1 MILFVAGKAIGIIM
15 GRLFGTDGV
24 RGIANKDLT
33 NDLAMKIGAA
43 AATVLLREAK
53 SSKPTVL
60 IGKDTRASGDMLEAA
75 LTAGLC
81 SVGCNVLSIGVVPT
95 PAVAYLVG
103 YYQCEAGIMI
113 SASHNPC
120 EYNGIKIFQKTG
132 YKLDDSIEEEIES
145 IILDDSEDFDIKIGG
160 NVGNVLFCKTAVN
173 DYIEHVVSATDVR
186 FDGMKIALDCANG
199 SASVCAKEIFTRLGA
214 KCIML
219 SDTPDGTN
227 INFNCGSTHPEE
239 LMSFVKDAGLDLGL
253 AFDGDADRM
262 LAVDENGEL
271 VDGDKVIAIC
281 AKKMKED
288 GTLKKDTAVVTVMSN
303 MGFFKFCEKNGINC
317 AKTAVGDRY
326 VLEKMLKDGYNIG
339 GEQSGH
345 VIFLDYATTGDGE
358 LSGVKLIETVVKYGK
373 KLSELAKVMTVYPQV
388 LINVKVSAQGKQKY
402 NNDEYIIAATQKA
415 EMELMGDGR
424 VLVRVSG
431 TEPLVRVM
439 LEGKDINHIEKLGK
453 EIAQVVK
460 ERLS

>member
-1 MILFVAGKAIGIIM
+1 M

-24 RGIANKDLT
+24 RGIANVDLT
-33 NDLAMKIGAA
+33 SEFALKIGRAA
-43 AATVLLREAK
+43 AMVLLRE
-53 SSKPTVL
+53 SSSVKPTVL

-81 SVGCNVLSIGVVPT
+81 SVGCNVLSVGIVPT
-95 PAVAYLVG
+95 PAVAFLVG
-103 YYQCEAGIMI
+103 EYGCEAGIMI

-120 EYNGIKIFQKTG
+120 EYNGIKIFKGNG
-132 YKLDDSIEEEIES
+132 YKLDDALEEEIEG
-145 IILDDSEDFDIKIGG
+145 IVLDNTEEIPVLTGG
-160 NVGNVLFCKTAVN
+160 EVGNRLYCKTAVK
-173 DYIEHVVSATDVR
+173 DYVEHVVSTAEVR
-186 FDGMKIALDCANG
+186 FDGLSIALDCANG
-199 SASVCAKEIFTRLGA
+199 SASVCAKDIFTSLGA
-214 KCIML
+214 KCLML

-227 INFNCGSTHPEE
+227 INDNCGSTHPEE
-239 LMSFVKDAGLDLGL
+239 LMRFVKDASLDMGL

-281 AKKMKED
+281 SQRMKNE
-288 GTLKKDTAVVTVMSN
+288 GRLKQNTAVVTVMSN

-326 VLEKMLKDGYNIG
+326 VLERMLKDGYNIG

-358 LSGVKLIETVVKYGK
+358 LSGVQLIETAVKANK
-373 KLSELAKVMTVYPQV
+373 KLSELAAVMTVYPQV
-388 LINVKVSAQGKQKY
+388 LINVRVTPEGKKKY
-402 NNDEYIIAATQKA
+402 NNDEYIISAVQQA

-431 TEPLVRVM
+431 TEPLIRIM
-439 LEGKDINHIEKLGK
+439 LEGSNIEQITALGNR
-453 EIAQVVK
+453 IADVVR
-460 ERLS
+460 ERLV

>member
-1 MILFVAGKAIGIIM
+1 M

-24 RGIANKDLT
+24 RGIANESLT
-33 NDLAMKIGAA
+33 PELALQIGRAA
-43 AATVLLREAK
+43 AMVLIKE
-53 SSKPTVL
+53 SNSEKPTVL

-75 LTAGLC
+75 LTAGFT
-81 SVGCNVLSIGVVPT
+81 SVGCNVLSVGVVPT
-95 PAVAYLVG
+95 PAVAYLVCQYG
-103 YYQCEAGIMI
+103 CEAGVMI

-132 YKLDDSIEEEIES
+132 YKLDDAIEEEIES
-145 IILDDSEDFDIKIGG
+145 IILDHSQEIPAMLGG
-160 NVGNVLFCKTAVN
+160 QVGNRLYCKTAVK
-173 DYIEHVVSATDVR
+173 DYVDHVVSTASVR
-186 FDGMKIALDCANG
+186 FDGLSIALDCANG
-199 SASVCAKEIFTRLGA
+199 SASVCAKDIFTALGA
-214 KCIML
+214 KCLML
-219 SDTPDGTN
+219 SDTPDGVN
-227 INFNCGSTHPEE
+227 INDNCGSTHPEE
-239 LMSFVKDAGLDLGL
+239 LMRFVKDAGLDLGL

-281 AKKMKED
+281 SKRMKEE
-288 GTLKKDTAVVTVMSN
+288 GRLAKNTAVVTVMSN
-303 MGFFKFCEKNGINC
+303 MGFFKFCKENDIDC

-326 VLEKMLKDGYNIG
+326 VLERMLKDGYNIG

-358 LSGVKLIETVVKYGK
+358 LSGVQLVETVVKSGK
-373 KLSELAKVMTVYPQV
+373 KLSELAGIMRVYPQV
-388 LINVKVSAQGKQKY
+388 LINVTVTPEGKQKY
-402 NNDEYIIAATQKA
+402 NNDEYIISAVQQA
-415 EMELMGDGR
+415 EMELSGEGR

-439 LEGKDINHIEKLGK
+439 LEGADIEQITKLGNS
-453 EIAQVVK
+453 IADVVR

>member
-1 MILFVAGKAIGIIM
+1 M

-24 RGIANKDLT
+24 RGVANKELT
-33 NDLAMKIGAA
+33 NELALSIGKAA
-43 AATVLLREAK
+43 AKVLAGELGR
-53 SSKPTVL
+53 KPTVM

-81 SVGCNVLSIGVVPT
+81 SVGANVLAVGIVPT
-95 PAVAYLVG
+95 PAVAYLVERYG
-103 YYQCEAGIMI
+103 CDAGIMI

-120 EYNGIKIFQKTG
+120 EYNGIKIFQSTG
-132 YKLDDSIEEEIES
+132 YKLDDAIEEEIEA
-145 IILDDSEDFDIKIGG
+145 IVLDNAEEIPMKTGG
-160 NVGNVLFCKTAVN
+160 EVGNRLYCKTAVK
-173 DYIEHVVSATDVR
+173 DYVDHVVSTTDVR

-199 SASVCAKEIFTRLGA
+199 SASVCAKDIFTALGA
-214 KCIML
+214 RCYML
-219 SDTPDGTN
+219 SDTPDGEN
-227 INFNCGSTHPEE
+227 INLNCGSTHPEE
-239 LMSFVKDAGLDLGL
+239 LMQFVKGNDLDLGL

-271 VDGDKVIAIC
+271 IDGDKIIAIC
-281 AKKMKED
+281 AKRMKSE
-288 GTLKKDTAVVTVMSN
+288 GTLAKDTAVVTVMSN
-303 MGFFKFCEKNGINC
+303 MGFFKFCEDEGINC

-326 VLEKMLKDGYNIG
+326 VLEKMLADGYNIG

-358 LSGVKLIETVVKYGK
+358 LTGVQLLKTVVKSKK
-373 KLSELAKVMTVYPQV
+373 KLSELAKIMTVYPQV
-388 LINVKVSAQGKQKY
+388 LINVEVTPEGKQKY
-402 NNDEYIIAATQKA
+402 NNDEYIISAVQQA

-439 LEGKDINHIEKLGK
+439 LEGKDYEKITVLGNK
-453 EIAQVVK
+453 IADVVR

>member
-1 MILFVAGKAIGIIM
+1 MGK
-15 GRLFGTDGV
+15 LFGTDGV

-33 NDLAMKIGAA
+33 NELAMKIGSA
-43 AATVLLREAK
+43 AATVLLRESK

-81 SVGCNVLSIGVVPT
+81 SVGCNVLSVGIVPT
-95 PAVAYLVG
+95 PAIAYLVG
-103 YYQCEAGIMI
+103 KYECEAGIMI

-120 EYNGIKIFQKTG
+120 EYNGIKIFQKSG
-132 YKLDDSIEEEIES
+132 YKLDDAIEDEIES
-145 IILDDSEDFDIKIGG
+145 IILSSDSKTDLKIGG
-160 NVGNVLFCKTAVN
+160 EVGNRLFCKTAVQ
-173 DYIEHVVSATDVR
+173 DYINHVVETSDVT
-186 FDGMKIALDCANG
+186 FDGLSIALDCANG
-199 SASVCAKEIFTRLGA
+199 SASVCAKEIFTALGA
-214 KCIML
+214 KCLML

-227 INFNCGSTHPEE
+227 INENCGSTHPEE
-239 LMSFVKDAGLDLGL
+239 LMRFVKDASLDLGL

-271 VDGDKVIAIC
+271 VDGDKIIAIC
-281 AKKMKED
+281 AKNMKDE
-288 GTLKKDTAVVTVMSN
+288 GRLKKDTAVVTVMSN
-303 MGFFKFCEKNGINC
+303 MGFFKFCSENDIDC

-326 VLEKMLKDGYNIG
+326 VLERMLKDGYNIG

-358 LSGVKLIETVVKYGK
+358 LSGVQLLKTVVKSGK
-373 KLSELAKVMTVYPQV
+373 KLSELAAIMTVYPQV
-388 LINVKVSAQGKQKY
+388 LINVKVSPEGKEKY
-402 NNDEYIIAATQKA
+402 SNDEYIIAATQKA

-439 LEGKDINHIEKLGK
+439 LEGKDIDHIKKLGK
-453 EIAQVVK
+453 DIAAVVR

>member
-1 MILFVAGKAIGIIM
+1 M

-24 RGIANKDLT
+24 RGVANKDLT

-43 AATVLLREAK
+43 AAAVLLREAK
-53 SSKPTVL
+53 SAKPTVL

-81 SVGCNVLSIGVVPT
+81 SVGCNVLSVGIVPT

-103 YYQCEAGIMI
+103 KYECEAGIMI

-132 YKLDDSIEEEIES
+132 YKLDDSIEEEIEA
-145 IILDDSEDFDIKIGG
+145 IILDDAEKIEYKYGG
-160 NVGNVLFCKTAVN
+160 DVGNRLYSKNAVK
-173 DYIEHVVSATDVR
+173 DYIEHVISTTDVR
-186 FDGMKIALDCANG
+186 FDGMTVALDCANG
-199 SASVCAKEIFTRLGA
+199 SASVCAKEIFTALGA

-219 SDTPDGTN
+219 SDTPDGVN
-227 INFNCGSTHPEE
+227 INLNCGSTHPEE
-239 LMSFVKDAGLDLGL
+239 LMKFVKSAQFDLGL

-281 AKKMKED
+281 AKRMKEE
-288 GTLKKDTAVVTVMSN
+288 GRLNSDTAVVTVMSN
-303 MGFFKFCEKNGINC
+303 MGFFKFCDENDIKC
-317 AKTAVGDRY
+317 ARTAVGDRY
-326 VLEKMLKDGYNIG
+326 VLERMLKDGFNIG

-358 LSGVKLIETVVKYGK
+358 LSGVQLIETVVKSGK
-373 KLSELAKVMTVYPQV
+373 KLSELASVMTVYPQV
-388 LINVKVSAQGKQKY
+388 LINVKVSPEGKAKY

-439 LEGKDINHIEKLGK
+439 LEGKDIDHITRLGND
-453 EIAQVVK
+453 IAAVVK

>member
-1 MILFVAGKAIGIIM
+1 M

-33 NDLAMKIGAA
+33 NELAMQIGMAA
-43 AATVLLREAK
+43 AEILIKNAQDGAE
-53 SSKPTVL
+53 KPTVM

-75 LTAGLC
+75 LTAGFC
-81 SVGCNVLSIGVVPT
+81 SVGVNVLSVGVVPT
-95 PAVAYLVG
+95 PAIAYVVAKYN
-103 YYQCEAGIMI
+103 CAAGVMI

-120 EYNGIKIFQKTG
+120 EYNGIKIFQSTG
-132 YKLDDSIEEEIES
+132 YKLPDAVEEEIEA
-145 IILDDSEDFDIKIGG
+145 IILDSAEPVELKIGG
-160 NVGNVLFCKTAVN
+160 EVGKRAYCKTAVE
-173 DYIEHVVSATDVR
+173 DYINHVVSVSDVR
-186 FDGMKIALDCANG
+186 FDGLNIALDTANG

-214 KCIML
+214 KCHML
-219 SDTPDGTN
+219 SDTPDGVN
-227 INFNCGSTHPEE
+227 INRKCGSTHPEE
-239 LMSFVKDAGLDLGL
+239 LMAFVKANKLDLGL

-281 AKKMKED
+281 ATQMKQE
-288 GTLKKDTAVVTVMSN
+288 GKLAQNTAVVTVMSN
-303 MGFFKFCEKNGINC
+303 MGFFKFCEDNGINC

-326 VLEKMLKDGYNIG
+326 VLERMLKKGYNIG

-358 LSGVKLIETVVKYGK
+358 LSGVKLIETVVKSGAT
-373 KLSELAKVMTVYPQV
+373 LGELAKVMTVYPQV
-388 LINVKVSAQGKQKY
+388 LINVEVTPEGKKKY
-402 NNDEYIIAATQKA
+402 NNDEYIISAVQEA
-415 EMELMGDGR
+415 EMELHGDGR

-439 LEGKDINHIEKLGK
+439 LEGKDIDKITELGNQ
-453 EIAQVVK
+453 IANVVR

>member
-1 MILFVAGKAIGIIM
+1 M

-53 SSKPTVL
+53 SKKPTVL

-81 SVGCNVLSIGVVPT
+81 SVGCNVLSIGIVPT

-103 YYQCEAGIMI
+103 LYECEAGIMI

-132 YKLDDSIEEEIES
+132 YKLDDAIEEEIEA
-145 IILDDSEDFDIKIGG
+145 IILDNAEEIDIKIGG
-160 NVGNVLFCKTAVN
+160 DVGNRLYSKTDVN
-173 DYIEHVVSATDVR
+173 DYIDHVVSTTDVR
-186 FDGMKIALDCANG
+186 FDGLKIALDCANG

-227 INFNCGSTHPEE
+227 INDKCGSTHPEE
-239 LMSFVKDAGLDLGL
+239 LMSFVKDANLDLGL

-262 LAVDENGEL
+262 LAVDENGCL

-281 AKKMKED
+281 ANKMKQE
-288 GTLKKDTAVVTVMSN
+288 GSLQKDTAVVTVMSN
-303 MGFFKFCEKNGINC
+303 MGFFKFCDEHGIKC

-326 VLEKMLKDGYNIG
+326 VLERMLKDGYNIG

-358 LSGVKLIETVVKYGK
+358 LSGVQLVETVVKSGK
-373 KLSELAKVMTVYPQV
+373 KLSELASIMNVYPQV
-388 LINVKVSAQGKQKY
+388 LINVKVSAEGKKKY

-439 LEGKDINHIEKLGK
+439 LEGKDVEHIQRLGE

>member
-1 MILFVAGKAIGIIM
+1 M

-53 SSKPTVL
+53 SKKPTVL

-81 SVGCNVLSIGVVPT
+81 SVGCNVLSIGIVPT

-103 YYQCEAGIMI
+103 LYECEAGIMI

-132 YKLDDSIEEEIES
+132 YKLDDAIEEEIEA
-145 IILDDSEDFDIKIGG
+145 IILDNAEEIDIKIGG
-160 NVGNVLFCKTAVN
+160 DVGNRLYSKTAVN
-173 DYIEHVVSATDVR
+173 DYIDHVVSTTDVR
-186 FDGMKIALDCANG
+186 FDGLKIALDCANG

-227 INFNCGSTHPEE
+227 INDKCGSTHPEE
-239 LMSFVKDAGLDLGL
+239 LMSFVKDANLDLGL

-262 LAVDENGEL
+262 LAVDENGCL

-281 AKKMKED
+281 ANKMKQE
-288 GTLKKDTAVVTVMSN
+288 GSLQKDTAVVTVMSN
-303 MGFFKFCEKNGINC
+303 MGFFKFCDEHGIKC

-326 VLEKMLKDGYNIG
+326 VLERMLKDGYNIG

-358 LSGVKLIETVVKYGK
+358 LSGVQLVETVVKSGK
-373 KLSELAKVMTVYPQV
+373 KLSELASIMKVYPQV
-388 LINVKVSAQGKQKY
+388 LINVKVSAEGKKKY
-402 NNDEYIIAATQKA
+402 NNDEYIIAAIQKA

-439 LEGKDINHIEKLGK
+439 LEGKDVEHIQRLGE

>member
-1 MILFVAGKAIGIIM
+1 M

-33 NDLAMKIGAA
+33 NELAMQIGAA
-43 AATVLLREAK
+43 AAEVLLKEAK
-53 SSKPTVL
+53 RAKPTVL

-81 SVGCNVLSIGVVPT
+81 SVGCNVLSVGIVPT

-103 YYQCEAGIMI
+103 KYECEAGIMI

-132 YKLDDSIEEEIES
+132 YKLDDAIEEEIEA
-145 IILDDSEDFDIKIGG
+145 IILDGTETPEYKIGG
-160 NVGNVLFCKTAVN
+160 DVGNRLFSKNAVK
-173 DYIEHVVSATDVR
+173 DYIQHVVATTDVR
-186 FDGMKIALDCANG
+186 FDGMTIALDCANG
-199 SASVCAKEIFTRLGA
+199 SASVCAKEIFSALGA

-227 INFNCGSTHPEE
+227 INENCGSTHPEE
-239 LMSFVKDAGLDLGL
+239 LMRFVKSAGLDLGL

-281 AKKMKED
+281 AKRMKEE
-288 GTLKKDTAVVTVMSN
+288 GRLNQDTAVVTVMSN
-303 MGFFKFCEKNGINC
+303 MGFFKFCDAEGIKC
-317 AKTAVGDRY
+317 ARTAVGDRY
-326 VLEKMLKDGYNIG
+326 VLERMLKDGFNIG

-358 LSGVKLIETVVKYGK
+358 LSGVQLVETVVKSGK
-373 KLSELAKVMTVYPQV
+373 KLSELASVMTVYPQV
-388 LINVKVSAQGKQKY
+388 LINVRVSAEGKQKY

-439 LEGKDINHIEKLGK
+439 LEGKDIDHIQRLG
-453 EIAQVVK
+453 EDIAAVVK

>member
-1 MILFVAGKAIGIIM
+1 M

-24 RGIANKDLT
+24 RGVANKELT
-33 NDLAMKIGAA
+33 NELALSIGKAA
-43 AATVLLREAK
+43 AKVLAGELGR
-53 SSKPTVL
+53 KPTVM

-81 SVGCNVLSIGVVPT
+81 SVGANVLAVGIVPT
-95 PAVAYLVG
+95 PAVAYLVERYG
-103 YYQCEAGIMI
+103 CDAGIMI

-120 EYNGIKIFQKTG
+120 EYNGIKIFQSTG
-132 YKLDDSIEEEIES
+132 YKLDDAIEEEIEA
-145 IILDDSEDFDIKIGG
+145 IVLDNAEEIPMKTGG
-160 NVGNVLFCKTAVN
+160 EVGNRLYCKTAVK
-173 DYIEHVVSATDVR
+173 DYVDHVVSTTDVR

-199 SASVCAKEIFTRLGA
+199 SASVCAKDIFTALGA
-214 KCIML
+214 RCYML
-219 SDTPDGTN
+219 SDTPDGEN
-227 INFNCGSTHPEE
+227 INLNCGSTHPEE
-239 LMSFVKDAGLDLGL
+239 LMQFVKGNDLDLGL

-271 VDGDKVIAIC
+271 IDGDKIIAIC
-281 AKKMKED
+281 AKRMKSE
-288 GTLKKDTAVVTVMSN
+288 GTLAKDTAVVTVMSN
-303 MGFFKFCEKNGINC
+303 MGFFKFCEDEGINC

-326 VLEKMLKDGYNIG
+326 VLEKMLADGYNIG

-358 LSGVKLIETVVKYGK
+358 LTGVQLLKTVVKSKK
-373 KLSELAKVMTVYPQV
+373 KLSELATIMTVYPQV
-388 LINVKVSAQGKQKY
+388 LINVEVTPEGKQKY
-402 NNDEYIIAATQKA
+402 NNDEYIISAVQQA

-439 LEGKDINHIEKLGK
+439 LEGKDYEKITVLGNK
-453 EIAQVVK
+453 IADVVR

>member
-1 MILFVAGKAIGIIM
+1 M

-33 NDLAMKIGAA
+33 NELAMKIGSAA
-43 AATVLLREAK
+43 AAVLLKEAK
-53 SSKPTVL
+53 SEKPTVL

-81 SVGCNVLSIGVVPT
+81 SVGCNVLSIGIVPT

-103 YYQCEAGIMI
+103 LYQCEAGIMI

-132 YKLDDSIEEEIES
+132 YKLDDSIEDEIES
-145 IILDDSEDFDIKIGG
+145 IILDNSEKIETKIGG
-160 NVGNVLFCKTAVN
+160 EVGNRLFCKTAVN
-173 DYIEHVVSATDVR
+173 DYIDHVVSVTDTR
-186 FDGMKIALDCANG
+186 FDGLKIALDCANG

-227 INFNCGSTHPEE
+227 INLNCGSTHPEE

-281 AKKMKED
+281 AKKMKQD
-288 GTLKKDTAVVTVMSN
+288 GTLKKNTAVVTVMSN
-303 MGFFKFCEKNGINC
+303 MGFFKFCEENGINC

-326 VLEKMLKDGYNIG
+326 VLEKMLRDGYNIG

-358 LSGVKLIETVVKYGK
+358 LSGVKLVETVVNSKK
-373 KLSELAKVMTVYPQV
+373 KLSELASVMTVYPQV
-388 LINVKVSAQGKQKY
+388 LINVKVSPEGKQKY

-439 LEGKDINHIEKLGK
+439 LEGKDINHIKRLGE
-453 EIAQVVK
+453 EIAEVVK

>member
-1 MILFVAGKAIGIIM
+1 M

-24 RGIANKDLT
+24 RGVANKELT
-33 NDLAMKIGAA
+33 NELALSIGKAA
-43 AATVLLREAK
+43 AKVLAGELGR
-53 SSKPTVL
+53 KPTVM

-81 SVGCNVLSIGVVPT
+81 SVGANVLAVGIVPT
-95 PAVAYLVG
+95 PAVAYLVERYG
-103 YYQCEAGIMI
+103 CDAGIMI

-120 EYNGIKIFQKTG
+120 EYNGIKIFQSTG
-132 YKLDDSIEEEIES
+132 YKLDDAIEEKIEAIVLDNAEEIPM
-145 IILDDSEDFDIKIGG
+145 KTGG
-160 NVGNVLFCKTAVN
+160 EVGNRLYCKTAVK
-173 DYIEHVVSATDVR
+173 DYVDHVVSTTDVR

-199 SASVCAKEIFTRLGA
+199 SASVCAKDIFTALGA
-214 KCIML
+214 RCYML
-219 SDTPDGTN
+219 SDTPDGEN
-227 INFNCGSTHPEE
+227 INLNCGSTHPEE
-239 LMSFVKDAGLDLGL
+239 LMQFVKGNDLDLGL

-271 VDGDKVIAIC
+271 IDGDKIIAIC
-281 AKKMKED
+281 AKRMKSE
-288 GTLKKDTAVVTVMSN
+288 GTLAKDTAVVTVMSN
-303 MGFFKFCEKNGINC
+303 MGFFKFCEEEGINC

-326 VLEKMLKDGYNIG
+326 VLEKMLADGYNIG

-358 LSGVKLIETVVKYGK
+358 LTGVQLLKTVVKSKK
-373 KLSELAKVMTVYPQV
+373 KLSELAKIMTVYPQV
-388 LINVKVSAQGKQKY
+388 LINVEVTPEGKQKY
-402 NNDEYIIAATQKA
+402 NNDEYIISAVQQA

-439 LEGKDINHIEKLGK
+439 LEGKDYEKITALGNK
-453 EIAQVVK
+453 IADVVR

>member
-1 MILFVAGKAIGIIM
+1 M

-24 RGIANKDLT
+24 RGIANESLT
-33 NDLAMKIGAA
+33 PELALQIGRAA
-43 AATVLLREAK
+43 AMVLIKESK
-53 SSKPTVL
+53 SEKPTVL

-75 LTAGLC
+75 LTAGFT
-81 SVGCNVLSIGVVPT
+81 SVGCNVLSVGIVPT
-95 PAVAYLVG
+95 PAVAYLVCKYG
-103 YYQCEAGIMI
+103 CEAGVMI

-132 YKLDDSIEEEIES
+132 YKLDDAIEEEIES
-145 IILDDSEDFDIKIGG
+145 IILDHSQEIPVMLGG
-160 NVGNVLFCKTAVN
+160 QVGNRLYCKTAVK
-173 DYIEHVVSATDVR
+173 DYVDHVVSTASVR
-186 FDGMKIALDCANG
+186 FDGLSIALDCANG
-199 SASVCAKEIFTRLGA
+199 SASVCAKDIFTALGA
-214 KCIML
+214 KCLML
-219 SDTPDGTN
+219 SDTPDGVN
-227 INFNCGSTHPEE
+227 INDNCGSTHPEE
-239 LMSFVKDAGLDLGL
+239 LMRFVKDAGLDLGL

-281 AKKMKED
+281 SKRMKEE
-288 GTLKKDTAVVTVMSN
+288 GRLAKNTAVVTVMSN
-303 MGFFKFCEKNGINC
+303 MGFFKFCKENDIDC

-326 VLEKMLKDGYNIG
+326 VLERMLKDGYNIG

-358 LSGVKLIETVVKYGK
+358 LSGVQLVETVVKSGK
-373 KLSELAKVMTVYPQV
+373 KLSELAGIMRVYPQV
-388 LINVKVSAQGKQKY
+388 LINVTVTPEGKQKY
-402 NNDEYIIAATQKA
+402 NNDEYIISAVQQA
-415 EMELMGDGR
+415 EMELSGEGR

-439 LEGKDINHIEKLGK
+439 LEGADIEQITKLGNS
-453 EIAQVVK
+453 IADVVR

>member
-1 MILFVAGKAIGIIM
+1 M

-24 RGIANKDLT
+24 RGIANETLT
-33 NDLAMKIGAA
+33 TELALKIGRA
-43 AATVLLREAK
+43 AATVLIKECK
-53 SSKPTVL
+53 SAKPTVL

-75 LTAGLC
+75 LTAGLT
-81 SVGCNVLSIGVVPT
+81 SVGCNVLSVGVVPT
-95 PAVAYLVG
+95 PAVAYLVCEYG
-103 YYQCEAGIMI
+103 CEAGIMI

-132 YKLDDSIEEEIES
+132 YKLDDAIEDEIEAIVLDGAEEIPA
-145 IILDDSEDFDIKIGG
+145 KIGG
-160 NVGNVLFCKTAVN
+160 DVGNRLFCKTAVK
-173 DYIEHVVSATDVR
+173 DYVDHVVSTASVR
-186 FDGMKIALDCANG
+186 FDGLSIALDCANG
-199 SASVCAKEIFTRLGA
+199 SASVCAKDIFTALGA

-227 INFNCGSTHPEE
+227 INESCGSTHPQE
-239 LMSFVKDAGLDLGL
+239 LMNFVKGASLDLGL

-281 AKKMKED
+281 SNRMKAE
-288 GTLKKDTAVVTVMSN
+288 GKLEKNTAVVTVMSN
-303 MGFFKFCEKNGINC
+303 MGFFKFCKDNGIYC
-317 AKTAVGDRY
+317 KKTAVGDRY
-326 VLEKMLKDGYNIG
+326 VLEKMLQEGYNIG

-358 LSGVKLIETVVKYGK
+358 LSGVQLIETVVKSKK
-373 KLSELAKVMTVYPQV
+373 KLSELAQIMRVYPQV
-388 LINVKVSAQGKQKY
+388 LINVKVTDEGKKKY
-402 NNDEYIIAATQKA
+402 NNDEYIISAVQQA
-415 EMELMGDGR
+415 EMELSGEGR

-439 LEGKDINHIEKLGK
+439 LEGSDIEQITRLGNG
-453 EIAQVVK
+453 IAEVIK
-460 ERLS
+460 KRLS

>member
-1 MILFVAGKAIGIIM
+1 M

-24 RGIANKDLT
+24 RGIANESLT
-33 NDLAMKIGAA
+33 PELALQIGRAA
-43 AATVLLREAK
+43 AMVLIKE
-53 SSKPTVL
+53 SNSEKPTVL

-75 LTAGLC
+75 LTAGFT
-81 SVGCNVLSIGVVPT
+81 SVGCNVLSVGVVPT
-95 PAVAYLVG
+95 PAVAYLVCKYG
-103 YYQCEAGIMI
+103 CEAGVMI

-132 YKLDDSIEEEIES
+132 YKLDDAIEEEIES
-145 IILDDSEDFDIKIGG
+145 IILDHSQEIPAMLGG
-160 NVGNVLFCKTAVN
+160 KVGNRLYCKTAVK
-173 DYIEHVVSATDVR
+173 DYVDHVVSTASVR
-186 FDGMKIALDCANG
+186 FDGLSIALDCANG
-199 SASVCAKEIFTRLGA
+199 SASVCAKDIFTALGA
-214 KCIML
+214 RCLML
-219 SDTPDGTN
+219 SDTPDGVN
-227 INFNCGSTHPEE
+227 INDNCGSTHPEE
-239 LMSFVKDAGLDLGL
+239 LMRFVKDAGLDLGL

-281 AKKMKED
+281 SKRMKEE
-288 GTLKKDTAVVTVMSN
+288 GRLAKNTAVVTVMSN
-303 MGFFKFCEKNGINC
+303 MGFFKFCKENDIAC

-326 VLEKMLKDGYNIG
+326 VLERMLKDGYNIG

-358 LSGVKLIETVVKYGK
+358 LSGVQLVETVVKSGK
-373 KLSELAKVMTVYPQV
+373 KLSELANIMRVYPQV
-388 LINVKVSAQGKQKY
+388 LINVTVTPEGKQKY
-402 NNDEYIIAATQKA
+402 NNDEYIISAVQEA
-415 EMELMGDGR
+415 EMELSGDGR

-439 LEGKDINHIEKLGK
+439 LEGADIEQITELGNR
-453 EIAQVVK
+453 IADVVR

>member
-1 MILFVAGKAIGIIM
+1 M

-24 RGIANKDLT
+24 RGVANKDLT
-33 NDLAMKIGAA
+33 NELAMQIGSAA
-43 AATVLLREAK
+43 AQVLLREAK
-53 SSKPTVL
+53 SEKPTVL

-81 SVGCNVLSIGVVPT
+81 SVGCNVLSVGIVPT
-95 PAVAYLVG
+95 PAVAFLVG
-103 YYQCEAGIMI
+103 RYQCEAGIMI

-145 IILDDSEDFDIKIGG
+145 IILDNKSKPELKIGG
-160 NVGNVLFCKTAVN
+160 SVGNRLFCKTAVK
-173 DYIEHVVSATDVR
+173 DYIDHVVATTDVR
-186 FDGMKIALDCANG
+186 FDGLSIALDCANG
-199 SASVCAKEIFTRLGA
+199 SASVCAKDIFTRLGA
-214 KCIML
+214 KCYML

-227 INFNCGSTHPEE
+227 INLNCGSTHPEE
-239 LMSFVKDAGLDLGL
+239 LMSFVKNASLDLGL

-281 AKKMKED
+281 AKKMKTE
-288 GTLKKDTAVVTVMSN
+288 GTLKKNTAVVTVMSN
-303 MGFFKFCEKNGINC
+303 MGFFKFCEDNDIDC
-317 AKTAVGDRY
+317 SKTAVGDRY
-326 VLEKMLKDGYNIG
+326 VLERMLKDGYNIG

-358 LSGVKLIETVVKYGK
+358 LSGVQLVETVVKSGK
-373 KLSELAKVMTVYPQV
+373 KLSELATIMTVYPQV
-388 LINVKVSAQGKQKY
+388 LINVKVSNEGKQKY
-402 NNDEYIIAATQKA
+402 NNDEYIIAAVQKA
-415 EMELMGDGR
+415 EMELMGEGR

-439 LEGKDINHIEKLGK
+439 LEGKNTDTIQALGEK
-453 EIAQVVK
+453 IADVVR